1 MLMTLGRG
9 LSPAA
14 SSLAARAF
22 DLTAALPS
30 EITYTRNDTVA
41 TRRNASGKL
50 VALAAHAARFDHDAA
65 GNPLGLLVEGSRQNK
80 SLLYSASPTTTT
92 GLTVASGAPT
102 LSIVTDATAL
112 AAAGLDQIGNGN
124 VFKIDAGGADCDV
137 DLDGTTGNTNP
148 HSFSLYARLVGGSIA
163 RLKRSGTASNY
174 LSFSGA
180 SYVRYKLENETP
192 SGTTNKMRLQVNAG
206 GVLYFILPQIEEG
219 AFCSSAIVTSGAAAT
234 RAADEVKITAP
245 GGKFWFSEKQG
256 YAAVRYRPLV
266 LGLSSDQF
274 VLTLHSGNSNETIGV
289 RVNKTDKDIQA
300 WFRSGNVSLNS
311 LSNDVPN
318 GAGALH
324 ALGVAWKPGSGTIL
338 QNGVARVQAYSPS
351 PTGLTEANF
360 GHRNSVSEPLWGHVE
375 QVEIGSRTIT
385 PGALSARMHNKPGD
399 LLIVSGGQSL
409 ASGYFESQESSG
421 AGGVAAFFA
430 AMGALRPRTVASFT
444 NGATGG
450 TAASKT
456 SDASLY
462 WWDLATSTRG
472 PAFDTFYNNL
482 GAGGLNPGI
491 LFWAQGEADS
501 HQIGLT
507 TTRQQYKDALIAIF
521 GDIRARFGD
530 VHVVFQRIGRR
541 TSFSNTGGI
550 QTVREVQQEMI
561 DTYTWCHEGPESY
574 DLGLFDVVHP
584 NDAGYAAL
592 GPRLARC
599 IAKAAGDSVPGAIG
613 PRMTGAVRTGTSVA
627 VTIAHDSGTDF
638 TPASAIEGFSFFD
651 GASSISITAAVR
663 TNATTIT
670 LTLASTPTGV
680 ETLYYGYDAMLGLN
694 TANVVRDNSALT
706 MPLRT
711 GKIVL

>member
-9 LSPAA
+9 LSPLA
-14 SSLAARAF
+14 SGGAARTL

-30 EITYTRNDTVA
+30 EITYVRNDTVA
-41 TRRNASGKL
+41 TRRNASGKQ
-50 VALAAHAARFDHDAA
+50 VAMSANAARFDHDAA

-80 SLLYSASPTTTT
+80 CTLHNASPTTTT
-92 GLTVASGAPT
+92 GLTIASGTPT
-102 LSIVTDATAL
+102 LSIVTDASAL

-124 VFKIDAGGADCDV
+124 VFKIEAGGVDCNV
-137 DLDGTTGNTNP
+137 DLDGATGNTNP
-148 HSFSLYARLVGGSIA
+148 HSFSVYARLVGGSIA

-174 LSFSGA
+174 TTFSGT
-180 SYVRYKLENETP
+180 SYARYKLENETP
-192 SGTTNKMRLQVNAG
+192 SGTTNLLRLQVNAG
-206 GVLYFILPQIEEG
+206 GTLYFILPQIEEG
-219 AFCSSAIVTSGAAAT
+219 AFCSSAIITSGAAAT

-266 LGLSSDQF
+266 LGLSLDQF
-274 VLTLHSGNSNETIGV
+274 VFTLHSGNSNETIGV

-311 LSNDVPN
+311 LSSDIPN
-318 GAGALH
+318 AAGALH
-324 ALGVAWKPGSGTIL
+324 ALGVSWKPGEGTIL

-351 PTGLTEANF
+351 PTGITEANF
-360 GHRNSVSEPLWGHVE
+360 GHRNSVSEPLWGHIE
-375 QVEIGSRTIT
+375 RVEIGNRAAA
-385 PGALSARMHNKPGD
+385 PGTLSVRMHNKPGD

-409 ASGYFESQESSG
+409 ASGYFESQESGGNGG
-421 AGGVAAFFA
+421 ASAFFG
-430 AMGALRPRTVASFT
+430 AMGTLRPRSVAAFT

-456 SDASLY
+456 SDATQY

-482 GAGGLNPGI
+482 GAGGLKPGI

-507 TTRQQYKDALIAIF
+507 TTRTQYKDALIAIF
-521 GDIRARFGD
+521 GDIRARYGD
-530 VHVVFQRIGRR
+530 VQVVFQRIGRR
-541 TSFSNTGGI
+541 TSFSNTGGV

-561 DTYTWCHEGPESY
+561 DTYVWCHEGPESY
-574 DLGLFDVVHP
+574 DVGLFDVVHP
-584 NDAGYAAL
+584 DDTGYLAL

-599 IAKAAGDSVPGAIG
+599 LAKVAGDTVPGAMG

-638 TPASAIEGFSFFD
+638 TPASAIEGFSFFG
-651 GASSISITAAVR
+651 GASPITITAAVR

-694 TANVVRDNSALT
+694 TANVVRDNSAYA